1 MERLFKITVNGTS
14 YDVAVED
21 LNAPSDQFMPNYSA
35 APVAAAAAP
44 VAAAPAK
51 AAPVAAGAGDQC
63 AQMGGVIASLL
74 VKEGATVAEGDK
86 IIELE
91 AMKMKMPVIATR
103 SGKVS
108 RILVAVGESVVGG
121 QVLLVIS

>member
-108 RILVAVGESVVGG
+108 RILVAVGDSVVGG